1 MSPRCAADG
10 APRLAHAAPS
20 CRRLRQLG
28 SGRAALVGCALA
40 LLGCPEH
47 VDPPGGG
54 GGPVECAAVGQ
65 RCQVGPGKLG
75 TCVAID
81 GCRGDRCFVCQ
92 SQH

>member
-1 MSPRCAADG
+1 MSERCAAVG
-10 APRLAHAAPS
+10 PPRQASAAPV
-20 CRRLRQLG
+20 CRELRRLG
-28 SGRAALVGCALA
+28 GCWAALVACALA
-40 LLGCPEH
+40 LCGCPEPA
-47 VDPPGGG
+47 DPAGGG

-75 TCVAID
+75 TCVSID